1 MSEQL
6 PLLDLMHDVDET
18 QQAVKVHS
26 AGIHIE
32 HKMTVTQRKA
42 WFFMLFNAFK
52 APEDQDVYQ
61 MSISELANAIGCQAS
76 NLKRIKETLE
86 GMVGIT
92 VKWDIFDKVSET
104 DERGHSI
111 WGVASLLADCEV
123 IPFTG
128 LCEYSFSAKMRR
140 RFLKPSMFVKLN
152 LLITR
157 GFTSKNSLAIYC
169 LALDYLI
176 VKDNYGEKNLSIE
189 QIRQLLGLPNDK
201 YARVVDLHKHV
212 LKRAE
217 QDINEKSDMRLE
229 ILPIKQGRRIV
240 GFKLKMSIKP
250 EHLDFYRKKNA
261 LLARSER
268 GSDDGSVIDITP
280 FRPQDERVRDFFA
293 RHKLQ
298 TTALPFRNAI
308 SRLKE
313 MFEPPE
319 LEAYVLYVVEHV
331 EAEARKGEI
340 RSLSGFFIQ
349 QLSQQ
354 PVLNAYMLI
363 RHQERERQQL
373 EAERVARE
381 AAELEQALDAR
392 LMGLYHQGLRVDFK
406 AWLEASFEA
415 QLPIMEKIFQE
426 QLKPFH
432 RNYISTKYGGRIT
445 PAHLQDPTFM
455 LELLSQA
462 EVFGY
467 DLPDFADWKRNFRL
481 SEPDKA
487 HELLTQAQKEM
498 RAHSKR

>member
-6 PLLDLMHDVDET
+6 PLLDLIQGANEPK
-18 QQAVKVHS
+18 QSVKVHS

-32 HKMTVTQRKA
+32 HKMTLTQRKA

-52 APEDQDVYQ
+52 APEDQDMYQ
-61 MSISELANAIGCQAS
+61 VSLSELADAIGCQAS

-92 VKWDIFDKVSET
+92 VKWDIFDKVNEA
-104 DERGHSI
+104 DERGNTI

-176 VKDNYGEKNLSIE
+176 VKDNYGEKNLAIE
-189 QIRQLLGLPNDK
+189 QIRQLLGLPEDK

-229 ILPIKQGRRIV
+229 ILPMKQGRKIV
-240 GFKLKMSIKP
+240 AFKLKMSIKP

-261 LLARSER
+261 LLAQP
-268 GSDDGSVIDITP
+268 GQKPAAQAGPVVDVTP
-280 FRPQDERVRDFFA
+280 FTPEHERLRDFFA
-293 RHKLQ
+293 RHKIQ
-298 TTALPFRNAI
+298 TTAQPFRHAL
-308 SRLKE
+308 SRLGE
-313 MFEPPE
+313 HFAPPE
-319 LEAYVLYVVEHV
+319 IQDYLLYVVEHV
-331 EAEARKGEI
+331 EAEAQKGEI

-354 PVLNAYMLI
+354 AVLNAYMLI
-363 RHQERERQQL
+363 RHQHQERERL
-373 EAERVARE
+373 ETERQARKT
-381 AAELEQALDAR
+381 AELEQAFEAR
-392 LMGLYHQGLRVDFK
+392 LSRLYHQELRTNFK
-406 AWLEASFEA
+406 AWLEASFAE
-415 QLPIMEKIFQE
+415 QMPVMEKIFNQ

-432 RNYISTKYGGRIT
+432 RNYISTKYGGQIT
-445 PAHLQDPTFM
+445 PAHLQDSTFM
-455 LELLSQA
+455 LELLSNA
-462 EVFGY
+462 EEFGY
-467 DLPDFADWKRNFRL
+467 PLPDFPDWRQDFQQR
-481 SEPDKA
+481 EPEKVD
-487 HELLTQAQKEM
+487 ELFALAQKEL
-498 RAHSKR
+498 RA